1 MKEDTA
7 YLRQEQRGSTR
18 DYPRNKLKKYNFR
31 NFEKSVGQL
40 ENKFKELFNKSRTEK
55 KKKRWKLEEK
65 KISIQ
70 KVSKEKNERE

>member
-55 KKKRWKLEEK
+55 KKKKGG
-65 KISIQ
+65 
-70 KVSKEKNERE
+70 N

>member
-55 KKKRWKLEEK
+55 KKKVEIRREENINLESLKREK
-65 KISIQ
+65 
-70 KVSKEKNERE
+70 

>member
-1 MKEDTA
+1 M
-7 YLRQEQRGSTR
+7 
-18 DYPRNKLKKYNFR
+18 KKYNFR

-65 KISIQ
+65 KISI
-70 KVSKEKNERE
+70 